1 MSSVVG
7 GAVGGGVAAVAVT
20 VVIVLAVLRIR
31 RFDKGWISFDI
42 QVLTCMCTIS
52 TVVYFK
58 YCTHVRVYPE
68 WRQTRPPSISFS
80 KQLFWFT

>member
-31 RFDKGWISFDI
+31 RFDKGWILFTN
-42 QVLTCMCTIS
+42 QALTYVCTIS

-68 WRQTRPPSISFS
+68 YQI
-80 KQLFWFT
+80 K